1 MAQIRIDIASE
12 FKEKGFKK
20 AEKASTMLD
29 RRFKALAKTF
39 VAVFS
44 VRQVLA
50 FGRAS
55 VNAFAS
61 AEKEAAQLRAQLTG
75 INLAFATPVVDEYI
89 DKLEL
94 ATGLTGDQLVPA
106 FNALSRATEDITT
119 AQKLLN
125 LALDISFATGTDL
138 NKVSGAL
145 QRAYKGEVTALTKL
159 RLGYTNVE
167 LKGKKFEKVVKELER
182 RFGGSTELATQTYGT
197 TVDRLKRSIEQA
209 QESIGKGFVSG
220 LKKSGKS
227 IEDFQDD
234 IKDLGFALGEA
245 SGAFS
250 NFIVN
255 TSNDIDKF
263 LNSSAYLKFR
273 DFIDFL
279 FRQANFVVTGEML
292 VKNTPAMKEVAERRK
307 REVANRAELRQRN
320 MILKQEK
327 INAEKRKKIQDE
339 EEKRRRLE
347 AARKRAETIFDMEN
361 IQIVAALQ
369 GKIDGEQRMRLVTLL
384 ALNTDNIKA
393 AEKLADI
400 VVRLNAPAL
409 ESLGVIIKTGDSIDD
424 VVRKLIGAQANL
436 AGLQLQAEDFP
447 ELDNPFDPWEETLK
461 RIMLLLD
468 QLEAKQK
475 KQPTMQQ
482 EVPAPQFTQKNNFDG
497 SGGADSNTSSLS
509 SQANK
514 LATERLEA
522 LQKFYENERLATSG
536 MGGVSRGE
544 YAGSGQYRGN
554 VGSGMGGVARG
565 EYSPSVTVNVA
576 GNVVTEN
583 DLVRRITDS
592 LYGQQKSGKQVVYRA
607 TDL

>member
-138 NKVSGAL
+138 GKVSGVL

-159 RLGYTNVE
+159 RLGYTNAE

-209 QESIGKGFVSG
+209 QESIGQGFVSG

-245 SGAFS
+245 SAAFS

-279 FRQANFVVTGEML
+279 FRQANFVITGEML
-292 VKNTPAMKEVAERRK
+292 IPKSGASEAVAERNRA
-307 REVANRAELRQRN
+307 EVANRAELRQRN

-327 INAEKRKKIQDE
+327 INAANRKKIQTE
-339 EEKRRRLE
+339 EEKRRKLE
-347 AARKRAETIFDMEN
+347 LARKRAATIFDIEN

-369 GKIDGEQRMRLVTLL
+369 SKVDGEQRARLVTML
-384 ALNTDNIKA
+384 AINTENYTA

-400 VVRLNAPAL
+400 VIRLNAPAL
-409 ESLGVIIKTGDSIDD
+409 SNLGVLIESGDSVDD
-424 VVRKLIGAQANL
+424 LIKKLITSQAKL
-436 AGLQLQAEDFP
+436 AGLQLMAEDFP
-447 ELDNPFDPWEETLK
+447 ELENPFEEWEDTLDEILAK
-461 RIMLLLD
+461 LLAI
-468 QLEAKQK
+468 LEMSMGGKKKTGAGEIESIVRP
-475 KQPTMQQ
+475 KQPNFGPGSGASDVEWMRMMDAMAKAG
-482 EVPAPQFTQKNNFDG
+482 VPYVNTVGATQKELMRM
-497 SGGADSNTSSLS
+497 SN
-509 SQANK
+509 AIIN
-514 LATERLEA
+514 
-522 LQKFYENERLATSG
+522 
-536 MGGVSRGE
+536 
-544 YAGSGQYRGN
+544 
-554 VGSGMGGVARG
+554 
-565 EYSPSVTVNVA
+565 VNVA
-576 GNVVTEN
+576 GNVTTER
-583 DLVRRITDS
+583 DLVDTITEQI
-592 LYGQQKSGKQVVYRA
+592 YNQQKSGKQIVYSS
-607 TDL
+607 TGL